1 MFKIEIK
8 NFHNESLKENNK
20 MVCTSSRKRSDMD
33 TYKRFSGEKISD
45 REFEISERMRKVPWT
60 VYLKRLHQI
69 R

>member
-8 NFHNESLKENNK
+8 NFHNESLKKNNK
-20 MVCTSSRKRSDMD
+20 MVCSRKRSDMD
-33 TYKRFSGEKISD
+33 TYKRFSGKKISD